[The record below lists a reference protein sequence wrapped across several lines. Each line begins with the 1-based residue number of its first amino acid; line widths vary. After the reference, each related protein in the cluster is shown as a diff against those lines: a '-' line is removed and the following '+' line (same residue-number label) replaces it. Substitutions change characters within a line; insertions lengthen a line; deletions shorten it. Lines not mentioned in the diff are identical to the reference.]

1 VIPAERFPSGT
12 PAADEIPRCSAI
24 GATVLTVIATL
35 AQLPSAAVGAGGAGR
50 VHRAYE
56 IRLGPAP

>member
-1 VIPAERFPSGT
+1 MIPERRFRSGT
-12 PAADEIPRCSAI
+12 PTADEFAHRSAI

-35 AQLPSAAVGAGGAGR
+35 AQLPSAAAETGGAGR
-50 VHRAYE
+50 HRAYE